1 MNMTTKW
8 WKLNIQILKILN
20 HFLVYEYYFMHN
32 FVHHYTYFLFLFL
45 RFTVICNSPFNSI
58 YFLTWQSFTPN
69 VGQFVLLDPL
79 ISVVI
84 SYRYFLSVHS
94 RKFKSST
101 AYPNLPYMSVQRSR
115 GMDTALKNFNWKV
128 CCVNGWCKYVCVCA
142 CLHLGLC
149 QTLPSPAAILPPH
162 PKLARAHTHMQNI
175 PQEPRREWQAGAGGG
190 ETSQEAN
197 RCSPSGFSQVAYI
210 KRRREKSRKRWKH
223 PWGWAGRTHFFPRA
237 PGFFF
242 CEGSSFCVYLA
253 PILT

>member
-1 MNMTTKW
+1 MWGNLCYW
-8 WKLNIQILKILN
+8 IP
-20 HFLVYEYYFMHN
+20 
-32 FVHHYTYFLFLFL
+32 LFLWLYLIDTFFQFIAENL
-45 RFTVICNSPFNSI
+45 KAAQLTPISPIWVFR
-58 YFLTWQSFTPN
+58 
-69 VGQFVLLDPL
+69 DPEEWIQL
-79 ISVVI
+79 WKTSTEKSV
-84 SYRYFLSVHS
+84 
-94 RKFKSST
+94 
-101 AYPNLPYMSVQRSR
+101 
-115 GMDTALKNFNWKV
+115 
-128 CCVNGWCKYVCVCA
+128 CVNGWCKYVCVCA

-237 PGFFF
+237 PVFFF
-242 CEGSSFCVYLA
+242 LWRKQFLCLFSSYFNIEKLFSLIKNEFNFSFEYLVWA
-253 PILT
+253 QHQVTDLFKRPSYTETNLV